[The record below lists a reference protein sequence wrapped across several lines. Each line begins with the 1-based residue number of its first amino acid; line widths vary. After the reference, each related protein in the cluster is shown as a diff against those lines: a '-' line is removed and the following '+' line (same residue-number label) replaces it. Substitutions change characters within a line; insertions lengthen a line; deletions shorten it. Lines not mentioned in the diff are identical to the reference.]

1 MGPFGF
7 LGASG
12 VRIERKF
19 RYEPSFLP
27 NVLLEVALD
36 GALGAGLGVVRVDPE
51 LAPGPALAEQVPA
64 PVQLDLELTEPLP
77 VGLLEPIGAVPAQ
90 QLVLLL
96 DELVDALQGV
106 AVFHGWRLPGCALT

>member
-1 MGPFGF
+1 MEPFGF

-19 RYEPSFLP
+19 RYEPSFFP
-27 NVLLEVALD
+27 NALLEVALD

-64 PVQLDLELTEPLP
+64 PVQLDLEMIEPLP
-77 VGLLEPIGAVPAQ
+77 VGLVEPVAAVLAQ
-90 QLVLLL
+90 QLVLLV

-106 AVFHGWRLPGCALT
+106 AVFHGWRLRCAVT